1 MDWYCRTRE
10 EEERRQRQIESLQSK
25 FVHIQ
30 TQFTNAIN
38 GASSRSELLKQS
50 GSRLWD
56 DDDDVPIHGTYNAA
70 AGGNYSVDEL
80 RKQQTRVL
88 EDQNEGLEN
97 LSKIISRQRELAI
110 KIGDE
115 VDVQNG

>member
-1 MDWYCRTRE
+1 M
-10 EEERRQRQIESLQSK
+10 
-25 FVHIQ
+25 
-30 TQFTNAIN
+30 
-38 GASSRSELLKQS
+38 
-50 GSRLWD
+50 
-56 DDDDVPIHGTYNAA
+56 HGTYNAA
-70 AGGNYSVDEL
+70 AGGSNYSVDEL

-88 EDQNEGLEN
+88 EDQNQGLDN